1 MEKDNSFMYKK
12 VFKLSNFV
20 GLLIMT
26 IGLKKISV
34 RTSVATGG
42 GLIALSYLL
51 SAFIT
56 DIRLFY
62 ILQGFVH
69 GKLISITAAGV
80 VPCGGR

>member
-1 MEKDNSFMYKK
+1 
-12 VFKLSNFV
+12 
-20 GLLIMT
+20 MT

-56 DIRLFY
+56 DIRVFY

-69 GKLISITAAGV
+69 GKFKSYH
-80 VPCGGR
+80 CS